1 MATDGFRRL
10 QVSSAPPRKINV
22 QKFAESRAPELETL
36 HTIVSNRVNNDFRS
50 RRSKRR
56 RTTAYDNQAAKKRCR
71 KKRKLGLV
79 DQSSNALPPEKDEK
93 NVPRRIRRR
102 TELKMNLENGFCTS
116 GDGTKRLRTHIWHAK
131 RFTMTKLWGYYL
143 PLGLQGR
150 GRGSKA
156 VLKWFKDGML
166 VHDASYHV
174 AIQLEGPEDSLLSV
188 LEMVMVPSSSSAP
201 SVISGIIYDSAMLH
215 HLGAPFSTPIAPV
228 TYMWRPS
235 GQPSDGCNGL
245 EGTENSSTFRQ
256 LWVWIHASVLTEA
269 YHTLKLACQK
279 EMDNRGI
286 LINCISLEG
295 QLAKLE
301 VVGLKA
307 FQLLQRTLYPT
318 TRTRDDSWNL
328 MKHSVSEAKDDSQSK
343 IILEKED
350 SIPSH
355 AILSLNVK
363 DPRTL
368 TEKEKI
374 AYAPESGSSSILG
387 DVLGTERKEH
397 VVFGRFSD
405 EPEGSGML
413 AEKSLWDVSS
423 GVSPPVEEEVICKE
437 KHDQHKN
444 FLCLDDSS
452 SGALNTSTKS
462 PCSRSC
468 PIMLLKNNNG
478 RGLNIGWSVIL
489 PLSWVRAFWISL
501 VSKGAHAMGLR
512 EKHLI
517 SSEVG
522 LPYFPSDFPDCN
534 AYLCLKETEAVAS
547 SLKEELRPPA
557 IRPLRVPILPPW
569 NTIRAALNEGSTT
582 VGEDEIFRQEN
593 GVRSNSSSNSDC
605 GLSDPTLAACLG
617 NSFDGSVA
625 RTSVSLTKFLNEIQG
640 CHLRLC
646 PHVADK
652 QTSFTKFM
660 RDESKL
666 GLGQNGINK
675 LKYNRKL
682 CFVRV
687 LLHAY
692 KEGFLEEGAVVCA
705 PQLTD
710 ISMWKRSESFDGG
723 LQMPQSAVTS
733 YFKEQSSGK
742 WELQIPGDT
751 VGRESHRWPI
761 GFVTTGF
768 VRGSKKPVAE
778 AFCEAFVL
786 NRLREEQWD
795 SKPAKRRRKEIYV
808 LVRNLRSSAYR
819 LALATIVLEHQDEDV
834 EFM

>member
-79 DQSSNALPPEKDEK
+79 DQGSNALPPEKDEK

-166 VHDASYHV
+166 VHDASYH
-174 AIQLEGPEDSLLSV
+174 DSLLSV
-188 LEMVMVPSSSSAP
+188 LEMVMVPSSSAR

-235 GQPSDGCNGL
+235 GPPSDGCNGL

-269 YHTLKLACQK
+269 CHTLKLACQK
-279 EMDNRGI
+279 EMDNRDI
-286 LINCISLEG
+286 LINCFSLEG

-307 FQLLQRTLYPT
+307 FQLLQRTLCPT
-318 TRTRDDSWNL
+318 TRLEMANGVVWLNRTRDDSWNL

-343 IILEKED
+343 IILAKED

-374 AYAPESGSSSILG
+374 AYAPESGSTSILG
-387 DVLGTERKEH
+387 DVLGTESKEH

-444 FLCLDDSS
+444 FLCLDDLS
-452 SGALNTSTKS
+452 SGGTKYFNQVS
-462 PCSRSC
+462 V
-468 PIMLLKNNNG
+468 LK
-478 RGLNIGWSVIL
+478 IL
-489 PLSWVRAFWISL
+489 PYYAV
-501 VSKGAHAMGLR
+501 
-512 EKHLI
+512 EK
-517 SSEVG
+517 
-522 LPYFPSDFPDCN
+522 
-534 AYLCLKETEAVAS
+534 
-547 SLKEELRPPA
+547 
-557 IRPLRVPILPPW
+557 
-569 NTIRAALNEGSTT
+569 
-582 VGEDEIFRQEN
+582 
-593 GVRSNSSSNSDC
+593 
-605 GLSDPTLAACLG
+605 
-617 NSFDGSVA
+617 
-625 RTSVSLTKFLNEIQG
+625 
-640 CHLRLC
+640 
-646 PHVADK
+646 
-652 QTSFTKFM
+652 
-660 RDESKL
+660 
-666 GLGQNGINK
+666 
-675 LKYNRKL
+675 
-682 CFVRV
+682 
-687 LLHAY
+687 
-692 KEGFLEEGAVVCA
+692 
-705 PQLTD
+705 
-710 ISMWKRSESFDGG
+710 
-723 LQMPQSAVTS
+723 
-733 YFKEQSSGK
+733 
-742 WELQIPGDT
+742 
-751 VGRESHRWPI
+751 
-761 GFVTTGF
+761 
-768 VRGSKKPVAE
+768 
-778 AFCEAFVL
+778 
-786 NRLREEQWD
+786 
-795 SKPAKRRRKEIYV
+795 
-808 LVRNLRSSAYR
+808 
-819 LALATIVLEHQDEDV
+819 
-834 EFM
+834 